1 MMSTEA
7 AIAPTDTETVANQA
21 GQVTESATAADP
33 QASEEGQEKVDRVF
47 TQSEVDALIQKR
59 LAKEARRSERRIA
72 EELARVR
79 QIQQEP
85 PPARESFATDEDHQ
99 RASLDHVISKRAE
112 ELAEKKLA
120 ERRERET
127 LEQSTASFWEKAD
140 ELVDRFPDFDSVVR
154 DPDLPLNG
162 AILEFVMESEVGPE
176 LAYHL
181 GKHKG
186 EALKLARMSPV
197 KAVMRLLEIQNEI
210 KSKPKARISSAP
222 EPMQPVG
229 NRGRSTSSAMPSDSD
244 DMETWAAKERARIAK
259 LRTS

>member
-1 MMSTEA
+1 MSTDA
-7 AIAPTDTETVANQA
+7 LAPTDTETVANPI
-21 GQVTESATAADP
+21 GQDTEQATAAEP
-33 QASEEGQEKVDRVF
+33 QVNEEGQEKEARTF
-47 TQSEVDALIQKR
+47 SQAEVDALIQKR

-72 EELARVR
+72 EELAKVR
-79 QIQQEP
+79 QTQQAP
-85 PPARESFATDEDHQ
+85 PPSRDEFATDEEHQ
-99 RASLDHVISKRAE
+99 RASLDHVIAKRAE

-127 LEQSTASFWEKAD
+127 MEQSTAAFWEKAD
-140 ELVDRFPDFDSVVR
+140 ELTERFPDFDSVVR

-162 AILEFVMESEVGPE
+162 PILEFVMDSDIGPE

-210 KSKPKARISSAP
+210 KSKPKARISAAP

-229 NRGRSTSSAMPSDSD
+229 NRGRSTSTAMPSDSD
-244 DMETWAAKERARIAK
+244 DMETWAAKERARLAK
-259 LRTS
+259 LRST

>member
-1 MMSTEA
+1 MTA
-7 AIAPTDTETVANQA
+7 DALAPTDTETVANPT
-21 GQVTESATAADP
+21 GQDTEQATAAAT
-33 QASEEGQEKVDRVF
+33 QVNEEGQAKEERTF
-47 TQSEVDALIQKR
+47 SQAEVDALIQKR

-72 EELARVR
+72 EELAKAR
-79 QIQQEP
+79 QTQQTP
-85 PPARESFATDEDHQ
+85 PPSREEFATDEDHQ
-99 RASLDHVISKRAE
+99 RASLDHVIAKKAE
-112 ELAEKKLA
+112 ALAEQKLA

-127 LEQSTASFWEKAD
+127 MEESTAAFWEKAD
-140 ELVDRFPDFDSVVR
+140 ELTERYPDFDSVVR

-162 AILEFVMESEVGPE
+162 PILEFVMDSDIGPE

-197 KAVMRLLEIQNEI
+197 KAVMRLLEIQTEI

-229 NRGRSTSSAMPSDSD
+229 NRGRATASALPSDSD

-259 LRTS
+259 LRT

>member
-1 MMSTEA
+1 MSTDA
-7 AIAPTDTETVANQA
+7 LAPTDTETVANPI
-21 GQVTESATAADP
+21 GQDTEQATAAES
-33 QASEEGQEKVDRVF
+33 QVNEEGQAKEARTF
-47 TQSEVDALIQKR
+47 SQAEVDALIQKR

-72 EELARVR
+72 EELAKVR
-79 QIQQEP
+79 QAQQTP
-85 PPARESFATDEDHQ
+85 PPSRDEFATDEEHQ
-99 RASLDHVISKRAE
+99 RASLDHVIARKAE

-120 ERRERET
+120 ERRERES
-127 LEQSTASFWEKAD
+127 LEQSTAAFWEKAD
-140 ELVDRFPDFDSVVR
+140 ELAERFPDFDSVVR

-162 AILEFVMESEVGPE
+162 PILEFVMDSDIGPE

-210 KSKPKARISSAP
+210 KSKPKARISAAP

-229 NRGRSTSSAMPSDSD
+229 NRGRSTSTALPSDSD
-244 DMETWAAKERARIAK
+244 DMETWAAKERARLAK
-259 LRTS
+259 LRST

>member
-1 MMSTEA
+1 MSTDA
-7 AIAPTDTETVANQA
+7 LAPTDTETVANPI
-21 GQVTESATAADP
+21 GSDTEQATAAES
-33 QASEEGQEKVDRVF
+33 QVNEEGQEKEARTF
-47 TQSEVDALIQKR
+47 SQAEVDALIQKR

-72 EELARVR
+72 EELAKVR
-79 QIQQEP
+79 QTQQTP
-85 PPARESFATDEDHQ
+85 PPSRDEFATDEEHQ
-99 RASLDHVISKRAE
+99 RASLDHVIAKRAE

-127 LEQSTASFWEKAD
+127 MEQSTAAFWEKAD
-140 ELVDRFPDFDSVVR
+140 ELTERFPDFDSVVR

-162 AILEFVMESEVGPE
+162 PILEFVMDSDIGPE

-210 KSKPKARISSAP
+210 KSKPKARISAAP

-229 NRGRSTSSAMPSDSD
+229 NRGRSTSTAMPSDSD
-244 DMETWAAKERARIAK
+244 DMETWAAKERARLAK
-259 LRTS
+259 LRST

>member
-1 MMSTEA
+1 MSTDA
-7 AIAPTDTETVANQA
+7 LAPTDTETVANPI
-21 GQVTESATAADP
+21 GSDTEQATAAEP
-33 QASEEGQEKVDRVF
+33 QVNEEGQEKEARTF
-47 TQSEVDALIQKR
+47 SQAEVDALIQKR

-72 EELARVR
+72 EELAKVR
-79 QIQQEP
+79 QTQQAP
-85 PPARESFATDEDHQ
+85 PPSRDEFATDEEHQ
-99 RASLDHVISKRAE
+99 RASLDHVIAKRAE

-127 LEQSTASFWEKAD
+127 MEQSTAAFWEKAD
-140 ELVDRFPDFDSVVR
+140 ELTERFPDFDSVVR

-162 AILEFVMESEVGPE
+162 PILEFVMDSDIGPE

-210 KSKPKARISSAP
+210 KSKPKARISAAP

-229 NRGRSTSSAMPSDSD
+229 NRGRSTSTAMPSDSD
-244 DMETWAAKERARIAK
+244 DMETWAAKERARLAK
-259 LRTS
+259 LRST